1 MITAAPSIAP
11 AAQASSAAS
20 ASLEREGR
28 HVRAHGHARREVEEL
43 DARRRA

>member
-1 MITAAPSIAP
+1 MSTAAPSIAP
-11 AAQASSAAS
+11 VRTASSAAS

-28 HVRAHGHARREVEEL
+28 HVRAHGHARGEVEEL